1 MKQALLLLVAVAA
14 LAQQNAV
21 IQTETRVVLVDAIVT
36 GKNGAYI
43 RDLTAKDFRVWQDNK
58 EQTIKSLSLE
68 SASTASQPRPMVLFF
83 DESSMEARDQ
93 VQLRRLASSFIDAE
107 MGPNRKMAVV
117 SYNGALRIGQNF
129 TDNAGRLKDAIPQ
142 PDSRVPEAETAAQG
156 RPQLGGAQAAT
167 PVDNAAAR
175 NMVRAL
181 RELGKSLS
189 VLPGRKIILLFV
201 GKLASSSN
209 QRSDLREAI
218 EECNKSGVALYP
230 VDVRPVSVQTDSG
243 DQVGPGTNS
252 RMGGRMQRAGGPRG
266 DSDDAPEAG
275 SSDSGAGSQQLLYEM
290 ASGTGGFVIRTT
302 NDLLGGLQ
310 SVARE
315 QDEYYVLS
323 YTPPESK
330 EGSCHTL
337 RVKVDR
343 GGTNVRAR
351 NSYCASKPLDLLAG
365 TITGQDLEKRAAAS
379 ASNAAGNMAAAIELP
394 YFYVSPNVARVH
406 VAMEIMPGALKFE
419 NQKGRLHAEIN
430 LLGMASTPDG
440 GVRARFSDNLKFDF
454 DNEAQIRSWRLKPIH
469 YEKEFRIVPGQ
480 YSFTMAF
487 GQSGPRN
494 QSDDASFG
502 KVEKALVVDPF
513 NGGELA
519 LSGLALSREA
529 HPAADLGLGVSIEGR
544 TPLVASGAQIV
555 PSGSEVFGKAEH
567 VSFYVEVYDPDPASV
582 IGRVRVLDRQTG
594 QPKWDSGLTKF
605 PLPANGGKPS
615 MPAIGN
621 LPLDGLAAG
630 SYRLEIAASD
640 SAGKQATRTADFELR

>member
-1 MKQALLLLVAVAA
+1 MKQALLFLIAAAA
-14 LAQQNAV
+14 LAQQGAV
-21 IQTETRVVLVDAIVT
+21 IRTETQVVLVDAIVT
-36 GKNGAYI
+36 GKNGVYV

-58 EQTIKSLSLE
+58 EQAIKSLSLE

-93 VQLRRLASSFIDAE
+93 VQLRHVASDFIDAE

-117 SYNGALRIGQNF
+117 SYNGGLRIAQNF
-129 TDNAGRLKDAIPQ
+129 TDNAGRLKDAIPY
-142 PDSRVPEAETAAQG
+142 PDSRVPEADVQG
-156 RPQLGGAQAAT
+156 QPQVRGAPAVT

-175 NMVRAL
+175 NMMRSL
-181 RELGKSLS
+181 RELGKSLG
-189 VLPGRKIILLFV
+189 VLPGRKIVVLFA
-201 GKLASSSN
+201 GKLAASSN
-209 QRSDLREAI
+209 QRSDLRDAI

-243 DQVGPGTNS
+243 DQAGGPGANS
-252 RMGGRMQRAGGPRG
+252 RTGGMGRMQRGGPRG
-266 DSDDAPEAG
+266 DPDDIQAAG
-275 SSDSGAGSQQLLYEM
+275 TTDSGAGSQQLLFEM

-310 SVARE
+310 QIARE

-323 YTPPESK
+323 YTPPDSK
-330 EGSCHTL
+330 EGSCHQL

-351 NSYCASKPLDLLAG
+351 SSYCTSKPLDLLAG
-365 TITGQDLEKRAAAS
+365 TITGQDLEKRAAA
-379 ASNAAGNMAAAIELP
+379 AETGNMAAAIALP

-406 VAMEIMPGALKFE
+406 VAMEITPGALKFE

-430 LLGMASTPDG
+430 LLGIASTADG
-440 GVRARFSDNLKFDF
+440 GVRARFSDTLKFDF
-454 DNEAQIRSWRLKPIH
+454 DNDAQVRSWRVKPLH
-469 YEKEFRIVPGQ
+469 YEKEFRIAPGQ

-487 GQSGPRN
+487 GQGN
-494 QSDDASFG
+494 QGDAANFG
-502 KVEKALVVDPF
+502 KVEKALVVDPWS
-513 NGGELA
+513 GTELA

-529 HPAADLGLGVSIEGR
+529 HPAADLGLGISIEAR
-544 TPLVASGAQIV
+544 TPLVAGGAQIV
-555 PSGSEVFGKAEH
+555 PSGSDLFSKSENG
-567 VSFYVEVYDPDPASV
+567 SFYVEVYAPDPASV
-582 IGRVRVLDRQTG
+582 TARVRVLDRQTG

-621 LPLDGLAAG
+621 LPFAALAAG
-630 SYRLEIAASD
+630 SYRLEIVASD
-640 SAGKQATRTADFELR
+640 SAGKQTARTADFELR